1 MHNVPYEGHMHF
13 CMFICVCAQECVCIC
28 VQRISITSY
37 ANTSIMQLKIWQ
49 SLTVKQVLKVTVY
62 LGNF

>member
-1 MHNVPYEGHMHF
+1 MHHVPYEGHMHF
-13 CMFICVCAQECVCIC
+13 CICVCAQECVCIC

-49 SLTVKQVLKVTVY
+49 YLTVKQVLKVTVY
-62 LGNF
+62 WENF